1 MKISIGADHGG
12 ISLRSALTAALQ
24 QAGHTV
30 IDHGT
35 FSAESVDYPDFSSL
49 VGSDVVEQRAERG
62 ILICKTGIGM
72 SIAANKIAGIRA
84 ALVHFEDE
92 ASLCRRHNNANVI
105 VFGAGHTV
113 PEQAVRFAQ
122 IFLAAEF
129 EGGRHQR
136 RVDKLE
142 SPHCC

>member
-12 ISLRSALTAALQ
+12 VSLRSALATALQ
-24 QAGHTV
+24 QEGHTV

-35 FSAESVDYPDFSSL
+35 FSSESVDYPDFSSQ
-49 VGSDVVEQRAERG
+49 VGADIIEQRAERG

-72 SIAANKIAGIRA
+72 SIAANKISGVRA

-92 ASLCRRHNNANVI
+92 ASLCRQHNNANVI
-105 VFGAGHTV
+105 VFGSAHTS
-113 PEQAVRFAQ
+113 PEQAVQ
-122 IFLAAEF
+122 LTKIFLATEF

-136 RVDKLE
+136 RVDKME